1 MELPELPFKLP
12 RKGLLVEATGEK
24 FPFTIVDEIRR
35 PQSWFAAGTGA
46 KILCLQLLRLDHN
59 GKEELRLGYYIIGKK
74 PRMLNKWVW
83 GQFATMMPI
92 EDFRALMNEAREKGW
107 L

>member
-12 RKGLLVEATGEK
+12 RKGLLREPTGEK
-24 FPFTIVDEIRR
+24 FPFTIVKEVRH

-46 KILCLQLLRLDHN
+46 KILCLQLLELEHN
-59 GKEELRLGYYIIGKK
+59 GKQELRLGYYIIGKK
-74 PRMLNKWVW
+74 PRMLRKWVW
-83 GQFATMMPI
+83 GQYATMMPI
-92 EDFRALMNEAREKGW
+92 EDFYTLVEMARKEGW